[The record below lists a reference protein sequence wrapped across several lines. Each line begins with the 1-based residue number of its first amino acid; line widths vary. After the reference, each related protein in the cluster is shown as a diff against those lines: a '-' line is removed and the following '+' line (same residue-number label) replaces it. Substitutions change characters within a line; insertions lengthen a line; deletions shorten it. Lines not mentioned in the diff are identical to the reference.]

1 VTRGVMTGG
10 FMRRLLIG
18 VATSAL
24 CLAVAAPAALGAKP
38 EKTPI
43 DESFSTVSNDIC
55 PFPVQIAYRQT
66 GHQVAFTND
75 QGELTRLLIH
85 VREQDVFTGPTG
97 RTLSSVPYR
106 FNLRVLFGAD
116 GQPEHVYAT
125 GVVLKVPLPGGK
137 NFHSAG
143 RLDFV
148 TREGDFA
155 ITPDVGR
162 SGDVAAFCAALAG

>member
-1 VTRGVMTGG
+1 
-10 FMRRLLIG
+10 MRRLLMG
-18 VATSAL
+18 AATSAL

-43 DESFSTVSNDIC
+43 DESFFSVSNDLC
-55 PFPVQIAYRQT
+55 PFPVEIASRQT
-66 GHQVAFTND
+66 GHQVAFTNAE
-75 QGELTRLLIH
+75 GELTRLLIH

-97 RTLSSVPYR
+97 RTLSTEPYR

-116 GQPEHVYAT
+116 GEPEHVFAT
-125 GVVLKVPLPGGK
+125 GLVLKVTLPDGK
-137 NFHSAG
+137 KFQSAG

-148 TREGDFA
+148 TRDADFA

>member
-1 VTRGVMTGG
+1 
-10 FMRRLLIG
+10 MRRLLMG
-18 VATSAL
+18 AATSAL

-43 DESFSTVSNDIC
+43 DDAHFTVTNDIC
-55 PFPVQIAYRQT
+55 PFPVQIASETT
-66 GHQVAFTND
+66 GHQVAFTNE

-116 GQPEHVYAT
+116 GQVEHVYAT
-125 GVVLKVPLPGGK
+125 GLVLKVPLPGGK
-137 NFHSAG
+137 KFQSAG

-148 TREGDFA
+148 TRDADFA

>member
-1 VTRGVMTGG
+1 
-10 FMRRLLIG
+10 MRRFFIG
-18 VATSAL
+18 AATSAL
-24 CLAVAAPAALGAKP
+24 CFAVTASAALGAKP

-43 DESFSTVSNDIC
+43 DETFFGVSNDIC
-55 PFPVQIAYRQT
+55 PFPVEIASRQT

-75 QGELTRLLIH
+75 QGELTRVLVH

-97 RTLSSVPYR
+97 RTLSSDPYR
-106 FNLRVLFGAD
+106 FNIRVLFGAD
-116 GQPEHVYAT
+116 GEPEHVYAT
-125 GVVLKVPLPGGK
+125 GIVLRVPLPGGK
-137 NFHSAG
+137 TFHSAG

-148 TREGDFA
+148 TRDADFA

>member
-1 VTRGVMTGG
+1 
-10 FMRRLLIG
+10 MRRLLMG

-43 DESFSTVSNDIC
+43 DDTFPTVTSDIC
-55 PFPVQIAYRQT
+55 PFPVEIASRVT
-66 GHQVAFTND
+66 GHQVAFTNN

-85 VREQDVFTGPTG
+85 AREQDVFTGPTG

-116 GQPEHVYAT
+116 GQVEHVYAT
-125 GVVLKVPLPGGK
+125 GLVLKVPLPGGK
-137 NFHSAG
+137 KFQSAG

>member
-1 VTRGVMTGG
+1 
-10 FMRRLLIG
+10 MRRLLMG
-18 VATSAL
+18 AATSAL

-43 DESFSTVSNDIC
+43 DESFFSVSNDIC
-55 PFPVQIAYRQT
+55 PFPVEISSRQT
-66 GHQVAFTND
+66 GHQLEFTNAD
-75 QGELTRLLIH
+75 GEVTRVLVH
-85 VREQDVFTGPTG
+85 VEEQDVFTGPTG
-97 RTLSSVPYR
+97 RTLSSLPYR

-116 GQPEHVYAT
+116 GEPEHVYAT
-125 GVVLKVPLPGGK
+125 GIVLKVPLPGGK
-137 NFHSAG
+137 TFHSAG

-148 TREGDFA
+148 TRGADFA